1 MDLIK
6 FIIVA
11 TLTAIIF
18 GCVFLANLEFIT
30 NYVSETVLSEYDR
43 YDVRVIDDNDI
54 KNIKK
59 LNGVLPGIEI
69 VDTSGNGTQNNI
81 SSDTASN
88 DKQNVDPVLA
98 PTDLLIPSTTVG
110 SINKSSSNSNNT
122 IPLLQK
128 GHDPNAPISD
138 NRLIVD
144 NEKNRDFG
152 IELPWDREV
161 GFCEVLSKT
170 DRDLYQYVKD
180 TTTITFY

>member
-1 MDLIK
+1 MNLIK

-11 TLTAIIF
+11 TIMAIIF

-30 NYVSETVLSEYDR
+30 NYVSETTLSGYNR

-54 KNIKK
+54 KNLKK
-59 LNGVLPGIEI
+59 LNGIIPNIEI
-69 VDTSGNGTQNNI
+69 VDTS
-81 SSDTASN
+81 D
-88 DKQNVDPVLA
+88 DPTLA
-98 PTDLLIPSTTVG
+98 L
-110 SINKSSSNSNNT
+110 SSNNKT
-122 IPLLQK
+122 TALLQK
-128 GHDPNAPISD
+128 GHDPNAPIPD
-138 NRLIVD
+138 NRLIIN

-170 DRDLYQYVKD
+170 DRDLYQNVRD

>member
-11 TLTAIIF
+11 TIMAIIF

-59 LNGVLPGIEI
+59 LNGVVPNIEI
-69 VDTSGNGTQNNI
+69 VDTSGSTLNNI
-81 SSDTASN
+81 
-88 DKQNVDPVLA
+88 QNVDPNLA
-98 PTDLLIPSTTVG
+98 PTDLLIPTTIT
-110 SINKSSSNSNNT
+110 SASNNNNNNT

-128 GHDPNAPISD
+128 GRDPNAPISD

-144 NEKNRDFG
+144 TEKSRDFG

-170 DRDLYQYVKD
+170 DRDLYQNVKD

>member
-11 TLTAIIF
+11 TITAIIF

-59 LNGVLPGIEI
+59 LNGVVPNIEI
-69 VDTSGNGTQNNI
+69 VDTSGNYQNNDN
-81 SSDTASN
+81 STPNNTSN
-88 DKQNVDPVLA
+88 GIQHVDPNLA
-98 PTDLLIPSTTVG
+98 PTDLLTPTTTTSV
-110 SINKSSSNSNNT
+110 SNNNNT

-144 NEKNRDFG
+144 TEKSRDFG

-170 DRDLYQYVKD
+170 DRDLYQNVKD